1 MRARMPSLELLR
13 VSRTFT
19 APITRRRV
27 VAVDGLSCAVD
38 GGEVLGL
45 VGPNGSGKTT
55 ALRCA
60 LGLLR
65 PTSGEVRVFGAP
77 WSRASRAS
85 TGFAPERFALDGRRT
100 GREAL
105 VLFARLAGFSRS
117 EAGLRA
123 GRALERFGLADA
135 ADRKLA
141 EYSKG
146 MNRRVAIAA
155 ALLKDPRLLVL
166 DEPFDGLDPLG
177 NLLVRDEILARARDG
192 VAVLVT
198 SHAMH
203 DLEAVASHLVIL
215 ERGRELAAGTVDSVL
230 GAAAVTRLVVSG
242 GDAAS
247 LARWRAAIERD
258 GGRVLAERPERESL
272 EDFFRRRFGS
282 GGS

>member
-1 MRARMPSLELLR
+1 MPLLELSR

-19 APITRRRV
+19 TPITRRRV
-27 VAVDGLSCAVD
+27 VALDGLSFAVD
-38 GGEVLGL
+38 SGEVLGL

-65 PTSGEVRVFGAP
+65 PSSGDVRVFGAP
-77 WSRASRAS
+77 WSSSARSA
-85 TGFAPERFALDGRRT
+85 TGFAPERFSLDGRRT
-100 GREAL
+100 GREVL
-105 VLFARLAGFSRS
+105 VLLARLAGYSRF
-117 EAGLRA
+117 EAATRA
-123 GRALERFGLADA
+123 ARALERFGLADA
-135 ADRKLA
+135 ADRKIA

-155 ALLKDPRLLVL
+155 SLLKDPRLLVL

-177 NLLVRDEILARARDG
+177 NLLVRDEILARAREG
-192 VAVLVT
+192 VAVVVT

-215 ERGRELAAGTVDSVL
+215 ERGKELAAGTVDSVL
-230 GAAAVTRLVVSG
+230 GAAAVTRLVVRG

-247 LARWRAAIERD
+247 LARWRAAIEKD
-258 GGRVLAERPERESL
+258 GGQVVAQRPERETL

>member
-1 MRARMPSLELLR
+1 MSALELLR

-65 PTSGEVRVFGAP
+65 PTSGDVRVFGAP
-77 WSRASRAS
+77 WSSASRAS

-105 VLFARLAGFSRS
+105 ELFARLAGFSRS
-117 EAGLRA
+117 EAGARA
-123 GRALERFGLADA
+123 GRALERFGLGDA
-135 ADRKLA
+135 ADRKLV

-177 NLLVRDEILARARDG
+177 NLLVRDEILARAREG

-215 ERGRELAAGTVDSVL
+215 ERGRELAAGTIDSVL

-242 GDAAS
+242 GDATS
-247 LARWRAAIERD
+247 LARWRAAIESD
-258 GGRVLAERPERESL
+258 GGRVLAQRPERESL

>member
-1 MRARMPSLELLR
+1 MPALELIH

-27 VAVDGLSCAVD
+27 VAVDDVSFALSA
-38 GGEVLGL
+38 GEVLGL

-65 PTSGEVRVFGAP
+65 ATSGAVRVFDAA
-77 WSRASRAS
+77 WSRSARAA

-100 GREAL
+100 GREIL
-105 VLFARLAGFSRS
+105 ELIARLAGFSRF
-117 EAGLRA
+117 EAPARA
-123 GRALERFGLADA
+123 GRALERFGLTDA
-135 ADRKLA
+135 ADRKVA

-146 MNRRVAIAA
+146 MNRRVAIAG

-177 NLLVRDEILARARDG
+177 NLLVRDEILARAHEG

-230 GAAAVTRLVVSG
+230 GAAAVTRFVIRG

-247 LARWRAAIERD
+247 LQRWRESIERE
-258 GGRVLAERPERESL
+258 GGEVLAQRPERETL

-282 GGS
+282 GGA